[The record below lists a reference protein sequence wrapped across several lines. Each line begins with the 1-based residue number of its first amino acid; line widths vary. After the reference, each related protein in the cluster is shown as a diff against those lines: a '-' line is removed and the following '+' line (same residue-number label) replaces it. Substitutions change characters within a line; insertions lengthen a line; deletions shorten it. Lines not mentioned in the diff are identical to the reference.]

1 MRGDNPE
8 LHLFIRGLLGRK
20 IALEWT
26 GFGWKALLECQW
38 VPVEDLMIRHSVVN
52 LALIRLSRS
61 NKGQERDLH
70 HDGAHAAMRN
80 RYDLQYPP
88 INILPS
94 CRAGGNFFL
103 VGPNS

>member
-61 NKGQERDLH
+61 KQGGRQREQVERASPSPE
-70 HDGAHAAMRN
+70 DGEAFDQA
-80 RYDLQYPP
+80 
-88 INILPS
+88 
-94 CRAGGNFFL
+94 RAGPHWI
-103 VGPNS
+103 VGGRCGRGQGTA